1 MVARARLRRR
11 LCGLWG
17 VYLLAVLYSNGLLYL
32 LRGREAEWLN
42 LLRTAGRVVL
52 FAGLPLLVGMSFLV
66 WWQALHRQ
74 AALHRRLQ
82 DEGRTVLLLPRPD
95 ARLEVDRV
103 GLWARLA
110 DVIPRNEHVAFELT
124 GGAEEVIF
132 SIRAMTGVVRS
143 ILTQVMAEWPG
154 TQARTVEKPE
164 DDPLYVSNRSTW
176 WVEVRPAS
184 SERSIVASVPDPLMA
199 LLTEI
204 ARLPQGVQ
212 GGLQVLVR
220 GDPFTRSRLGR
231 KAARLTAQRST
242 GKSLEQ
248 KRGEKG
254 LDQRAQRLFLE
265 TRLVVWAS
273 AGSDEMARSV
283 ARSLARTLIAQF
295 GPSNPLRRAAEGVGV
310 PVEREF
316 PLFGGRPWTD
326 NELAVVAH
334 LVGKDGRDVAPQ
346 LRVAPAKP
354 LPPSP
359 ESRVPRDART
369 VRRRTV

>member
-1 MVARARLRRR
+1 MVRLHDEFRRR
-11 LCGLWG
+11 L
-17 VYLLAVLYSNGLLYL
+17 
-32 LRGREAEWLN
+32 AE
-42 LLRTAGRVVL
+42 
-52 FAGLPLLVGMSFLV
+52 
-66 WWQALHRQ
+66 
-74 AALHRRLQ
+74 
-82 DEGRTVLLLPRPD
+82 EGKTVLLLPRPD
-95 ARLEVDRV
+95 ARPVMVSQID
-103 GLWARLA
+103 LWSRLA
-110 DVIPRNEHVAFELT
+110 EIIPKGEHIAFELS
-124 GGAEEVIF
+124 GGALGIAF
-132 SIRAMTGVVRS
+132 SIRATEGVVRS
-143 ILTQVMAEWPG
+143 VVTQIISEWPG
-154 TQARTVEKPE
+154 SRVQRVERKE
-164 DDPLYVSNRSTW
+164 DDPLSPADSTCAW
-176 WVEVRPAS
+176 WVEIAPSS
-184 SERSIVASVPDPLMA
+184 SEAPIETVVPDPLIA

-295 GPSNPLRRAAEGVGV
+295 GPSNPLRRVAEGVGV

-316 PLFGGRPWTD
+316 PLFGGLPWTD
-326 NELAVVAH
+326 GELAVVAH
-334 LVGKDGRDVAPQ
+334 LVGKDGLDIAPQ
-346 LRVAPAKP
+346 LKVAPAKP

-359 ESRVPRDART
+359 ESRVPPGAHT
-369 VRRRTV
+369 VRRIAV